1 MALKAGVPVTA
12 RALVQR
18 INRTL
23 SKDGEVLK
31 AMRGAQAVHDL
42 GSYIVID
49 TSGNSVVRKRVD
61 IESFGRALGVLKDFE
76 VLV

>member
-1 MALKAGVPVTA
+1 MARKAGVPVTA

-23 SKDGEVLK
+23 SKDGEVLR
-31 AMRGAQAVHDL
+31 AMRGQAVHDL

-49 TSGNSVVRKRVD
+49 TNGNSVAHKRVD
-61 IESFGRALGVLKDFE
+61 IERLGRKLGVLKDFE
-76 VLV
+76 TLT